1 MTILFWAVATINL
14 LLSLLTIIFLEAM
27 EDQMEPGERRTA
39 IGLAAFTLI
48 NGALLASAATS

>member
-1 MTILFWAVATINL
+1 MTILFWAAAIANL
-14 LLSLLTIIFLEAM
+14 LLSLATIVFMEAM
-27 EDQMEPGERRTA
+27 EEEMEPGERRVA